1 MRRRR
6 ARGATLVLLLAWTA
20 PAAAKPPTLDA
31 LVPPGGQRG
40 QTVAVTAAG
49 SFSQWPIKV
58 WTDDE
63 GLEIRPLAEKGK
75 LSIGVASGARVGVH
89 WIRLFDDEGATA
101 LRPFLV
107 GTLPEVTEAE
117 PNDDPTR
124 PQRLETACVT
134 VNGKLGRK
142 GDVDGFAVPLQKGQ
156 TLVAAL
162 EANRRLGSP
171 LDGLLQV
178 VSGAGFVLHEI
189 DDAPD
194 SDPLLVFKAP
204 ADGTFIVRA
213 FAFPSVPDAQIG
225 FAGGDAFVYRLT
237 LTTQGF
243 VDHLYPL
250 AVPRAAPGRVEA
262 VGWNIDDS
270 ARWLE
275 VIPGGGDNSEA
286 VALDHRLLANAD
298 EVRLEDHPATIEVE
312 PNPPESPSE
321 IALPAT
327 ITGRIDPP
335 GDQDVYRFTAR
346 KGEKWLIRVE
356 SRSLGHPLDAVL
368 RVLDSAGKVLT
379 EVDDPG
385 SRRRSTTR
393 DPELTFTP
401 AADGTY
407 RVVVRDLNGQGSFRH
422 VYRLTL
428 AAPAADFAL
437 TLAAD
442 RFTLEPDKPLKIPVT
457 VVRDDGYGGKIDVEA
472 VGLPEGLVA
481 TQVTSQP
488 TGPSAKTV
496 TLELCTHDGP
506 WSSPI
511 RIVGRVQEGDLKP
524 KAARTPLAGLG
535 GSTEHLWLTVLKPAE
550 SSRTESAEKKKE
562 PNP

>member
-1 MRRRR
+1 VW
-6 ARGATLVLLLAWTA
+6 GASLALTLASTV
-20 PAAAKPPTLDA
+20 PATAKPPVLDSLFPA
-31 LVPPGGQRG
+31 GGQRG
-40 QTVAVTAAG
+40 QTVGVTAAG
-49 SFSQWPIKV
+49 SFSQWPNKV
-58 WTDDE
+58 WTGDKGIE
-63 GLEIRPLAEKGK
+63 VHPLPEKGK
-75 LSIGVASGARVGVH
+75 LAIAIAASAQVGVH
-89 WIRLFDDEGATA
+89 WLRLYDDEGATA

-107 GTLPEVTEAE
+107 GTLPEVIETE

-124 PQRLETACVT
+124 PQQLATACVT
-134 VNGKLGRK
+134 VNGKFGQS
-142 GDVDGFAVPLQKGQ
+142 GDVDGFAVRLQKGQ

-162 EANRRLGSP
+162 EANHRLGSP

-178 VSGAGFVLHEI
+178 VSSAGFVLNEN
-189 DDAPD
+189 DDAPN

-204 ADGTFIVRA
+204 ADGSFIVRA
-213 FAFPSVPDAQIG
+213 FAFPSVPDSTIR

-243 VDHLYPL
+243 VDHFYPL

-270 ARWLE
+270 ARWLD
-275 VIPGGGDNSEA
+275 VISRGDSPEL

-298 EVRLEDHPATIEVE
+298 EIRLEDHAAVTEVE
-312 PNPPESPSE
+312 PNPLASPQE
-321 IALPAT
+321 ITLPTT

-335 GDQDVYRFTAR
+335 RDQDVYQFTAR

-368 RVLDSAGKVLT
+368 RVLDSTGKVLS

-428 AAPAADFAL
+428 SAPVADFTL

-442 RFTLEPDKPLKIPVT
+442 RFTLTPDKPVKIPVT
-457 VVRDDGYGGKIDVEA
+457 VVRDDGYTGKIDIEA
-472 VGLPEGLVA
+472 VDLPEGVVA
-481 TQVTSQP
+481 SQGTSLP
-488 TGPSAKTV
+488 TGPTAKTV

-506 WSSPI
+506 WSGPI
-511 RIVGRVQEGDLKP
+511 RIVGRGQEGVLKP
-524 KAARTPLAGLG
+524 KAASTPLAGVG
-535 GSTEHLWLTVLKPAE
+535 GSTEHVWLTVPKPIEAK
-550 SSRTESAEKKKE
+550 R
-562 PNP
+562 